1 MTDETPI
8 TVLRY
13 PQGAVIADYIRA
25 LVGMIITL
33 GPLAFLKVGS
43 VMVYILAGL
52 GALFIF
58 FGFRTVLRHLT
69 QVELSAEGIRIVGPL
84 GRSIRWRDLDSLSL
98 RYYTTRRGKLDGWM
112 LLKVKDKGSVVALD
126 STIDGFDDIVV
137 RALDAVR
144 DNGVALEESTLA
156 NLPAMGI
163 DATSIEQDE
172 RYP

>member
-1 MTDETPI
+1 MTDDAPV

-13 PQGAVIADYIRA
+13 PQGTVIADYIRA

-33 GPLAFLKVGS
+33 GPLAFLNVGS

-58 FGFRTVLRHLT
+58 YGFRTILRHLT
-69 QVELSAEGIRIVGPL
+69 HVELSAGGIRIAGPM
-84 GRSIRWRDLDSLSL
+84 GRAIRWRDLDDMSL
-98 RYYTTRRGKLDGWM
+98 RYYTTRRDKSDGWM
-112 LLKVKDKGSVVALD
+112 LLKLKGKGSIVALD
-126 STIDGFDDIVV
+126 STLDGFDDIVV
-137 RALDAVR
+137 SALEAAR
-144 DNGVALEESTLA
+144 DNGVVLKDSTLA

-163 DATSIEQDE
+163 DATSIGQDE

>member
-1 MTDETPI
+1 MAHETPI
-8 TVLRY
+8 TVMRY

-25 LVGMIITL
+25 LAGMVMAL
-33 GPLAFLKVGS
+33 GPLAVFNVGS

-69 QVELSAEGIRIVGPL
+69 KVEVSAEGIRIAGPVG
-84 GRSIRWRDLDSLSL
+84 RAIRWRDLDGMSL
-98 RYYTTRRGKLDGWM
+98 RYYTTRRDKLGGWM
-112 LLKVKDKGSVVALD
+112 LLKIKGKGSVVTLD

-163 DATSIEQDE
+163 DATLIEQNE